1 MQVLTLW
8 KKFDFKPHLFFDIF
22 KIFCKACQA
31 EPFEIYE
38 NQEDAVKRNGF
49 HFGVVHY
56 ASFPD
61 IITGSGPIAAT
72 LEKIIQL
79 DDVQVVE
86 ITWVKDKEER
96 EKVKNLLHSWKG
108 IVVYSGA
115 PILALTQKSL
125 CSLDDHLRN
134 DSVEMGKEIIDQ
146 ACEFRAS
153 SVLLTSGPDPGS
165 QGRNKART
173 LLTETLDKLLNYAN
187 VANDQLMVTLEP
199 ADRTLHR
206 RQLIGPISESMEVVK
221 NLKGHHPN
229 FGLTIDM
236 SHLAQ
241 LGEDKRQALRIARGA
256 FRHVHIANAII
267 KNRDN
272 PRFGDEHPR
281 FGIEDGEYTQESIVE
296 FLRDLKRIDFFPEEA
311 LLGGPIVS
319 IEIKPDKDGDPYAL
333 MIESID
339 TFLKACLAA

>member
-1 MQVLTLW
+1 
-8 KKFDFKPHLFFDIF
+8 
-22 KIFCKACQA
+22 
-31 EPFEIYE
+31 
-38 NQEDAVKRNGF
+38 
-49 HFGVVHY
+49 
-56 ASFPD
+56 
-61 IITGSGPIAAT
+61 
-72 LEKIIQL
+72 
-79 DDVQVVE
+79 
-86 ITWVKDKEER
+86 
-96 EKVKNLLHSWKG
+96 
-108 IVVYSGA
+108 
-115 PILALTQKSL
+115 
-125 CSLDDHLRN
+125 
-134 DSVEMGKEIIDQ
+134 MGKEIIDQ

-206 RQLIGPISESMEVVK
+206 RQLIGPISESVEVVK